1 MEALTLGRESERVA
15 VRLDL
20 SFGSRRGFCGLL
32 RLRHEGQDV
41 ATGRAAASDVDEV
54 KEGLACPSWEQE

>member
-1 MEALTLGRESERVA
+1 MVP

-41 ATGRAAASDVDEV
+41 
-54 KEGLACPSWEQE
+54 

>member
-1 MEALTLGRESERVA
+1 LTLGAMSAILV

-20 SFGSRRGFCGLL
+20 SFGCRRGFCGLL

-41 ATGRAAASDVDEV
+41 S
-54 KEGLACPSWEQE
+54 